1 MDWSWWLRIGPDPWI
16 IEHPIVAA
24 IMIGGLLVIT
34 IILIRID
41 ENERANDGG

>member
-34 IILIRID
+34 IALLIS
-41 ENERANDGG
+41 ERREAKKGA